1 MSEIKYICLS
11 NNIKIYLFQF
21 NYIHDKDEKIP
32 RGAEVTLN
40 IESIKLKDGNGREA
54 YYLPVTKIKYST
66 DNEQSITDKYVL
78 KNDVYRYPNP
88 SFYPSEQCQFITIK
102 EDTPLFIGGEGADNN
117 KIIKNLQPG
126 TTGIIYGG
134 TDGLDRIHFI
144 NSDSDGYIYNS
155 YKTQDDKSSN
165 SKYTLD
171 KDTDIYN
178 EMGKQISTLKAGT
191 TVEITGSYSSG
202 KCTILYKDSTGN
214 MSKAIMG
221 INTSSIEEN
230 NNGTV
235 NSSNTSGTTEKKEED
250 KEEEMAEEF
259 LLTYMNGVDVDDGF
273 TLQIKDIRAILGCP
287 HQFLPT
293 TDPRPI
299 SVKEDDSKKVSSIGR
314 VYSEKILKQIP
325 LLLMTPGVPK
335 FMANASN
342 SQKDNIIK
350 MLVNGVENLEKSFNT
365 VVNNYHGKY
374 YSLKF
379 SYTEY
384 FKYVNIMLRAAAVY
398 LGIEN
403 VQIDG
408 KSLGSFN
415 WLYDNNRGDDEAA
428 FFSHNSLGS
437 FLGPYAG
444 CIAFY
449 ADCGNTVD
457 DSFSNSTTQSQ
468 LASSLNSLSDTGR
481 ELNFVMGEIDS
492 SLGTNFGGLI
502 NQDAVGD
509 GILSGVNK
517 LLGKGNIITSI
528 LSKAQ
533 NLLAGGR
540 MQFPEIWSDSSFS
553 RSYNCKLKLVSPS
566 GDKLSVFLNILVP
579 IYHLLAMVLPRE
591 SNATQSHAGISYYS
605 PFLVRAYSKGL
616 FNIDMGLITDLNIS
630 KGAEGE
636 WTTYGIPTVAEVS
649 FSIKDLY
656 EGMCMSKPNSAV
668 SATLGLIAP
677 IFANQSTGIMSN
689 ITELDY
695 IANSCG
701 VNINDQE
708 YYRSIRLNYALNFQS
723 RFTDFIEIGIVGKA
737 GQWFNQTLYN
747 IFGRFG

>member
-54 YYLPVTKIKYST
+54 YYLPVTKIKYSAN
-66 DNEQSITDKYVL
+66 NEQDITDKYVL
-78 KNDVYRYPNP
+78 KNVIYRYPNP
-88 SFYPSEQCQFITIK
+88 SFYPSEQCQFVTIK

-117 KIIKNLQPG
+117 KIIKHLQPG

-214 MSKAIMG
+214 MSKAIMNV
-221 INTSSIEEN
+221 NTSSIEDGDNDNEA
-230 NNGTV
+230 
-235 NSSNTSGTTEKKEED
+235 SNEELKEADETISDKDKTFLETYIHNTTDVED
-250 KEEEMAEEF
+250 GYVLKI
-259 LLTYMNGVDVDDGF
+259 TN
-273 TLQIKDIRAILGCP
+273 IRGIMGCP

-299 SVKEDDSKKVSSIGR
+299 PKDTDEKDVDINSCIGR
-314 VYSEKILKQIP
+314 IYSDKIIKQMP
-325 LLLMTPGVPK
+325 LLLMTPGIPR
-335 FMANASN
+335 FMARGNDSQRQGIVDALKGVLNN
-342 SQKDNIIK
+342 SEEALNRI
-350 MLVNGVENLEKSFNT
+350 
-365 VVNNYHGKY
+365 VNNYSGKY
-374 YSLKF
+374 YSLRF
-379 SYTEY
+379 DYVDY
-384 FKYVNIMLRAAAVY
+384 FYYVNIMLRAAAVF

-403 VQIDG
+403 VQVDG
-408 KSLGSFN
+408 RTLGSAN
-415 WLYDNNRGDDEAA
+415 WLYYSKNADNTYYTTNA
-428 FFSHNSLGS
+428 LGN
-437 FLGPYAG
+437 FLGIYDG

-449 ADCGNTVD
+449 ADCGNSVD

-468 LASSLNSLSDTGR
+468 LSSSLNSLSDTGR

-492 SLGTNFGGLI
+492 SLGTNFGGLV
-502 NQDAVGD
+502 NQGSVNN
-509 GILSGVNK
+509 GILNNVLSAFN
-517 LLGKGNIITSI
+517 GKSNVINSI

-540 MQFPEIWSDSSFS
+540 MALPEIWSDSSFS
-553 RSYNCKLKLVSPS
+553 RSYSCKLKLVSPS

-591 SNATQSHAGISYYS
+591 SNAEQSHAGMSYYS

-616 FNIDMGLITDLNIS
+616 FNVDMGIITDLNVS

-636 WTTYGIPTVAEVS
+636 WTTYGIPTVAEVT
-649 FSIKDLY
+649 FTIKDMY
-656 EGMCMSKPNSAV
+656 EGMYMSKPNNILTAIGEYSPFRTFFGQNTV
-668 SATLGLIAP
+668 
-677 IFANQSTGIMSN
+677 GIMSN

-708 YYRSIRLNYALNFQS
+708 YFRSIRLNHALNFQS
-723 RFTDFIEIGIVGKA
+723 RISDFIELGIFGKA
-737 GQWFNQTLYN
+737 GQWFNQTLNN
-747 IFGRFG
+747 IFGKFG